1 MVVKK
6 SRKRS
11 VFVIYS
17 YFKYICKVLNKVC
30 ERGINCQKKVDER
43 GTKNINGILRGK
55 RLDFGTEPNRIKL
68 LFSASPPVFIA
79 ALRTSNLL

>member
-1 MVVKK
+1 M
-6 SRKRS
+6 
-11 VFVIYS
+11 
-17 YFKYICKVLNKVC
+17 
-30 ERGINCQKKVDER
+30 VDER